1 MAQRYNEGKAV
12 DAVLRLI
19 EAREASARLGDGRS
33 PDDQQDPDPKRRV
46 DYVCTVGKQLYA
58 FEHTGIEPF
67 PNQIKMQV
75 DNERLFTPVMT
86 QFDNQIP
93 AAEYWELHVP
103 VEASVGLSGGKIKRV
118 QDALTDWINTNAGA
132 LPVKRF
138 GDRLP

>member
-75 DNERLFTPVMT
+75 DNERLFAPVMT
-86 QFDNQIP
+86 QFDNQNSGCGI
-93 AAEYWELHVP
+93 LG
-103 VEASVGLSGGKIKRV
+103 ASCPR
-118 QDALTDWINTNAGA
+118 
-132 LPVKRF
+132 
-138 GDRLP
+138 